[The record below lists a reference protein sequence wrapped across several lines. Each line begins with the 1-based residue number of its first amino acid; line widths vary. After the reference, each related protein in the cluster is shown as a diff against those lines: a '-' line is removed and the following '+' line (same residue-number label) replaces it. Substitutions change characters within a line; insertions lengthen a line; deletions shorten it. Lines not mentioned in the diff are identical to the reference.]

1 MGLKL
6 VIERECSRDHQT
18 ALRQFL
24 CCEPGGPEW
33 AMDPQRYIRDLSV
46 RKTPKG
52 IMRTLLVVSGD
63 IPLHDDVVGF
73 CEYGVAVETTDEHE
87 GVYQISYIATALKV
101 RGTHLG
107 DTLLSSVIVRLL
119 IINNKALASGFL
131 YGIALLLCHGH
142 IFFVFEF
149 ADTVKHHIECLYWKT
164 VTYCAKPDELR
175 QSDWCFIAHFYIP
188 NTAISYFTLGKVFH
202 FAVRSAQFIQQ
213 TRQYVSCR
221 VVENIPFNLCY
232 HVQMLSP
239 DSS

>member
-6 VIERECSRDHQT
+6 VIERECFRDHQT

-107 DTLLSSVIVRLL
+107 DTLLSSVIVRLRDDAWRFNRTPL
-119 IINNKALASGFL
+119 VLTQVDPRNKPSMACS
-131 YGIALLLCHGH
+131 H
-142 IFFVFEF
+142 
-149 ADTVKHHIECLYWKT
+149 D
-164 VTYCAKPDELR
+164 
-175 QSDWCFIAHFYIP
+175 SDSWTRGRIP
-188 NTAISYFTLGKVFH
+188 TTRNTICCPWSLPR
-202 FAVRSAQFIQQ
+202 RSAETTSAAHSRSSDI
-213 TRQYVSCR
+213 SS
-221 VVENIPFNLCY
+221 
-232 HVQMLSP
+232 MLRP
-239 DSS
+239 AYRLG

>member
-107 DTLLSSVIVRLL
+107 DTPLSSVIVRLRDDAWSL
-119 IINNKALASGFL
+119 PRRSAETTSAAHSRSSDIS
-131 YGIALLLCHGH
+131 GIAPPGLSAMMGRRSVLLSDKQAGRC
-142 IFFVFEF
+142 FTRP
-149 ADTVKHHIECLYWKT
+149 ADV
-164 VTYCAKPDELR
+164 PDR
-175 QSDWCFIAHFYIP
+175 QGNSFSID
-188 NTAISYFTLGKVFH
+188 
-202 FAVRSAQFIQQ
+202 
-213 TRQYVSCR
+213 
-221 VVENIPFNLCY
+221 
-232 HVQMLSP
+232 
-239 DSS
+239 

>member
-63 IPLHDDVVGF
+63 IPL
-73 CEYGVAVETTDEHE
+73 TDGHE
-87 GVYQISYIATALKV
+87 GVYQNTYIATALKV

-107 DTLLSSVIVRLL
+107 DTLLSSVIVRLRDDAWRFNRTPL
-119 IINNKALASGFL
+119 VLTQVDPRNKPSMDLFTRFGFMDEGPDPDDPEYHLLSLEFTPQERGNYFGSTLA
-131 YGIALLLCHGH
+131 
-142 IFFVFEF
+142 FF
-149 ADTVKHHIECLYWKT
+149 
-164 VTYCAKPDELR
+164 
-175 QSDWCFIAHFYIP
+175 
-188 NTAISYFTLGKVFH
+188 
-202 FAVRSAQFIQQ
+202 
-213 TRQYVSCR
+213 
-221 VVENIPFNLCY
+221 
-232 HVQMLSP
+232 
-239 DSS
+239 

>member
-107 DTLLSSVIVRLL
+107 DTLLSSVIVRLRDDAWRSTARHSCSPRWIRATSPAWTCSHDSDSWTRGRIPTTRNTICCPWSL
-119 IINNKALASGFL
+119 PRRSAETTSAAHSRSSDIS
-131 YGIALLLCHGH
+131 GIAPPGLSAMIGRRSVLL
-142 IFFVFEF
+142 
-149 ADTVKHHIECLYWKT
+149 
-164 VTYCAKPDELR
+164 
-175 QSDWCFIAHFYIP
+175 S
-188 NTAISYFTLGKVFH
+188 
-202 FAVRSAQFIQQ
+202 
-213 TRQYVSCR
+213 
-221 VVENIPFNLCY
+221 
-232 HVQMLSP
+232 
-239 DSS
+239 

>member
-107 DTLLSSVIVRLL
+107 DTLLSSVIVRLRDD
-119 IINNKALASGFL
+119 ACLAGLHTGIVAHRHAVHDIVVRVEVPEVEDDVVKGF
-131 YGIALLLCHGH
+131 
-142 IFFVFEF
+142 V
-149 ADTVKHHIECLYWKT
+149 
-164 VTYCAKPDELR
+164 
-175 QSDWCFIAHFYIP
+175 
-188 NTAISYFTLGKVFH
+188 
-202 FAVRSAQFIQQ
+202 
-213 TRQYVSCR
+213 R
-221 VVENIPFNLCY
+221 VVADDVFDHAGAACVA
-232 HVQMLSP
+232 HVPLQNSQARAAFVGLRL
-239 DSS
+239 

>member
-107 DTLLSSVIVRLL
+107 DTLLSSVIVRLRDDAWRFNIPTTRNTICCPWSL
-119 IINNKALASGFL
+119 PRRSAETTSAAHSRSSDIS
-131 YGIALLLCHGH
+131 GIAPPGLSAMMGRRSVLL
-142 IFFVFEF
+142 
-149 ADTVKHHIECLYWKT
+149 
-164 VTYCAKPDELR
+164 
-175 QSDWCFIAHFYIP
+175 S
-188 NTAISYFTLGKVFH
+188 
-202 FAVRSAQFIQQ
+202 
-213 TRQYVSCR
+213 
-221 VVENIPFNLCY
+221 
-232 HVQMLSP
+232 
-239 DSS
+239 

>member
-107 DTLLSSVIVRLL
+107 DTLLSSVIVRLRDDAWRFNRTPL
-119 IINNKALASGFL
+119 VLTQVDPRNKPSMDLFTRFGFMDEGPIPTTRNTICCPWSL
-131 YGIALLLCHGH
+131 PRRSAETTSAAHSRSSDISGIAPPGLSAMIGRRSVLL
-142 IFFVFEF
+142 
-149 ADTVKHHIECLYWKT
+149 
-164 VTYCAKPDELR
+164 
-175 QSDWCFIAHFYIP
+175 S
-188 NTAISYFTLGKVFH
+188 
-202 FAVRSAQFIQQ
+202 
-213 TRQYVSCR
+213 
-221 VVENIPFNLCY
+221 
-232 HVQMLSP
+232 
-239 DSS
+239 

>member
-73 CEYGVAVETTDEHE
+73 CEFGYDPAALESSGYA
-87 GVYQISYIATALKV
+87 ISFIATALSE
-101 RGTHLG
+101 RGRHLG
-107 DTLLSSVIVRLL
+107 AILLDCALRWMANDAARHGRTPYVLTQIDPRNEASVHLF
-119 IINNKALASGFL
+119 SGA
-131 YGIALLLCHGH
+131 G
-142 IFFVFEF
+142 FENEG
-149 ADTVKHHIECLYWKT
+149 A
-164 VTYCAKPDELR
+164 
-175 QSDWCFIAHFYIP
+175 
-188 NTAISYFTLGKVFH
+188 G
-202 FAVRSAQFIQQ
+202 
-213 TRQYVSCR
+213 
-221 VVENIPFNLCY
+221 
-232 HVQMLSP
+232 
-239 DSS
+239 

>member
-107 DTLLSSVIVRLL
+107 DTLLSSVIVRLRDDAWRFNARHSCSPRWIRATSPAWTCSHDSDSWTRGRIPTTRNTICCPWSL
-119 IINNKALASGFL
+119 PRRSAETTSAAHSRSSDIS
-131 YGIALLLCHGH
+131 GIAPPGLSAMIGRRSVLL
-142 IFFVFEF
+142 
-149 ADTVKHHIECLYWKT
+149 
-164 VTYCAKPDELR
+164 
-175 QSDWCFIAHFYIP
+175 S
-188 NTAISYFTLGKVFH
+188 
-202 FAVRSAQFIQQ
+202 
-213 TRQYVSCR
+213 
-221 VVENIPFNLCY
+221 
-232 HVQMLSP
+232 
-239 DSS
+239 

>member
-52 IMRTLLVVSGD
+52 ILRTLLVVSGD

-87 GVYQISYIATALKV
+87 GVYPDLVYRHRFEGAWHTS
-101 RGTHLG
+101 RRH
-107 DTLLSSVIVRLL
+107 S
-119 IINNKALASGFL
+119 
-131 YGIALLLCHGH
+131 ALLGYR
-142 IFFVFEF
+142 
-149 ADTVKHHIECLYWKT
+149 AP
-164 VTYCAKPDELR
+164 A
-175 QSDWCFIAHFYIP
+175 
-188 NTAISYFTLGKVFH
+188 
-202 FAVRSAQFIQQ
+202 
-213 TRQYVSCR
+213 
-221 VVENIPFNLCY
+221 
-232 HVQMLSP
+232 
-239 DSS
+239 

>member
-73 CEYGVAVETTDEHE
+73 CEYGVAVETTDEHCFA
-87 GVYQISYIATALKV
+87 SMFV
-101 RGTHLG
+101 RQVRQCF
-107 DTLLSSVIVRLL
+107 SVVW
-119 IINNKALASGFL
+119 ADGF
-131 YGIALLLCHGH
+131 
-142 IFFVFEF
+142 
-149 ADTVKHHIECLYWKT
+149 
-164 VTYCAKPDELR
+164 PR
-175 QSDWCFIAHFYIP
+175 
-188 NTAISYFTLGKVFH
+188 
-202 FAVRSAQFIQQ
+202 
-213 TRQYVSCR
+213 CR
-221 VVENIPFNLCY
+221 HRFPV
-232 HVQMLSP
+232 M
-239 DSS
+239 

>member
-107 DTLLSSVIVRLL
+107 DTLLSSVIVRLRDDAWRFNRTPL
-119 IINNKALASGFL
+119 VLTQVDPRNKPSMDLFTRFGFMDEGPDPDDPEYHL
-131 YGIALLLCHGH
+131 LSLELPRRSAETTSAAHSRSSDISGIAPPGLSAMIGRRSVLL
-142 IFFVFEF
+142 
-149 ADTVKHHIECLYWKT
+149 
-164 VTYCAKPDELR
+164 
-175 QSDWCFIAHFYIP
+175 S
-188 NTAISYFTLGKVFH
+188 
-202 FAVRSAQFIQQ
+202 
-213 TRQYVSCR
+213 
-221 VVENIPFNLCY
+221 
-232 HVQMLSP
+232 
-239 DSS
+239 

>member
-107 DTLLSSVIVRLL
+107 DTLLSSVIVRLRDDAWRFNPCSPRW
-119 IINNKALASGFL
+119 IRATSPAWTCSHDSDSWTRGRIPTTRNT
-131 YGIALLLCHGH
+131 IC
-142 IFFVFEF
+142 
-149 ADTVKHHIECLYWKT
+149 CLW
-164 VTYCAKPDELR
+164 
-175 QSDWCFIAHFYIP
+175 
-188 NTAISYFTLGKVFH
+188 N
-202 FAVRSAQFIQQ
+202 
-213 TRQYVSCR
+213 
-221 VVENIPFNLCY
+221 
-232 HVQMLSP
+232 SP
-239 DSS
+239 APIT

>member
-18 ALRQFL
+18 ALRRFL

-107 DTLLSSVIVRLL
+107 DTLLSSVIVRLRDDAWRFNRTPL
-119 IINNKALASGFL
+119 VLTQDRKS
-131 YGIALLLCHGH
+131 
-142 IFFVFEF
+142 
-149 ADTVKHHIECLYWKT
+149 
-164 VTYCAKPDELR
+164 
-175 QSDWCFIAHFYIP
+175 
-188 NTAISYFTLGKVFH
+188 
-202 FAVRSAQFIQQ
+202 
-213 TRQYVSCR
+213 
-221 VVENIPFNLCY
+221 VV
-232 HVQMLSP
+232 
-239 DSS
+239 

>member
-87 GVYQISYIATALKV
+87 GVYQSDIEDWLTANTVETEDSKEMKKASAATDAEIK
-101 RGTHLG
+101 
-107 DTLLSSVIVRLL
+107 
-119 IINNKALASGFL
+119 
-131 YGIALLLCHGH
+131 
-142 IFFVFEF
+142 
-149 ADTVKHHIECLYWKT
+149 
-164 VTYCAKPDELR
+164 
-175 QSDWCFIAHFYIP
+175 
-188 NTAISYFTLGKVFH
+188 
-202 FAVRSAQFIQQ
+202 
-213 TRQYVSCR
+213 
-221 VVENIPFNLCY
+221 
-232 HVQMLSP
+232 
-239 DSS
+239 

>member
-73 CEYGVAVETTDEHE
+73 CEYGVAVETTDEH
-87 GVYQISYIATALKV
+87 
-101 RGTHLG
+101 
-107 DTLLSSVIVRLL
+107 
-119 IINNKALASGFL
+119 SG
-131 YGIALLLCHGH
+131 G
-142 IFFVFEF
+142 
-149 ADTVKHHIECLYWKT
+149 
-164 VTYCAKPDELR
+164 
-175 QSDWCFIAHFYIP
+175 FYIRSLFRVAVGVASP
-188 NTAISYFTLGKVFH
+188 VAVFGVADFVGQYAPVLGWGEV
-202 FAVRSAQFIQQ
+202 VR
-213 TRQYVSCR
+213 YVDGLGVR
-221 VVENIPFNLCY
+221 VVESLVPGL
-232 HVQMLSP
+232 HRGDD
-239 DSS
+239 DSFRVPPGFLL